1 MFASA
6 QQKSPG
12 GDRLANTL
20 VQSQDTQGKG
30 LGERVFLEQIIVK
43 NVRNLEEM
51 ELRFTPGLNFL
62 TGPNGSGKTSI
73 LEAVSLLCRGQSF
86 RTPNIRTV
94 IRHGEA
100 ELGVWGQVGDEVRGT
115 MRVAFSKNRL
125 NETEVKINGALVRR
139 ASELV
144 ETMPIQVITA
154 DSAEIVLGPPKAR
167 RRYLDWGLV
176 HERSGYL
183 TWRREYQRVLRQRN
197 TCLRSGPGKEQDRL
211 LDAWDDRLAEVGQR
225 IAQDQADYLEAIR
238 IRLADIL
245 FALGETGD
253 APVPVSLDYHPGWC
267 EEGED
272 LLSVIRSTRERDVK
286 LGRTLAGP
294 HAADI
299 RIQVGQ
305 HSAARVLSR
314 GEAKSLVQ
322 ALNVAQA
329 DQLQRSKGRS
339 SLFLVDELAAELD
352 ERRRL
357 NFLDLLGIRQYQVL
371 AASAVPLGE
380 LGQRDARLGKY
391 RLFHVEQGQARQSL
405 DNE

>member
-1 MFASA
+1 M
-6 QQKSPG
+6 
-12 GDRLANTL
+12 
-20 VQSQDTQGKG
+20 
-30 LGERVFLEQIIVK
+30 FLEQLIVK

-51 ELRFTPGLNFL
+51 ELQFAPGLNFL

-73 LEAVSLLCRGQSF
+73 LESVTLLCRGQSF

-94 IRHGEA
+94 IRHGE
-100 ELGVWGQVGDEVRGT
+100 EGLGVWGQVGDEVRGT
-115 MRVAFSKNRL
+115 MRVAFSKSRL
-125 NETEVKINGALVRR
+125 NETEVKINGAEVRR

-144 ETMPIQVITA
+144 ESMPIQVITA
-154 DSAEIVLGPPKAR
+154 DSSEIVLGPPKAR
-167 RRYLDWGLV
+167 RRYVDWGLV

-183 TWRREYQRVLRQRN
+183 MWRREYQRILRQRN
-197 TCLRSGPGKEQDRL
+197 TCLRSGPGRVQDKL
-211 LDAWDDRLAEVGQR
+211 LDAWDDRLAEIGQR
-225 IAQDQADYLEAIR
+225 IAQYQADYLDAINT
-238 IRLADIL
+238 RLKDVL
-245 FALGETGD
+245 LALGETGD
-253 APVPVSLDYHPGWC
+253 SPLPVSLHYHPGWS
-267 EEGED
+267 EEGEE

-314 GEAKSLVQ
+314 GEAKSLAQ

-329 DQLQRSKGRS
+329 DQLHRSKGRS

-371 AASAVPLGE
+371 AASAIPLGDS
-380 LGQRDARLGKY
+380 GQRDVRLGKY
-391 RLFHVEQGQARQSL
+391 RLFHVEQGRAKQNL